1 MFTLKLNDKQY
12 SPFEFELGDYENSSQ
27 VLLGHLGL
35 KEKSKIEI
43 DYDLGAGWGFN
54 CVVTKLDCED
64 EPLLE
69 PELISGKGYNLWED
83 NREYLEFLIEDPKIK
98 VQDWEGRFRQVG
110 KIAKEEGI
118 TQFDAE
124 DCDEFPLEMEVL
136 REIYNPANKD

>member
-1 MFTLKLNDKQY
+1 MTKKHRISAVFRTFIQL
-12 SPFEFELGDYENSSQ
+12 Q
-27 VLLGHLGL
+27 VL
-35 KEKSKIEI
+35 K
-43 DYDLGAGWGFN
+43 
-54 CVVTKLDCED
+54 TR
-64 EPLLE
+64 
-69 PELISGKGYNLWED
+69 ED